1 MNYCHVSRQI
11 DEYAHQL
18 GLEAAMDMWLE
29 KTQLE
34 QGRLILKMTNRR
46 LASLGRFHC
55 KHGIKPMSQSQA
67 YLDAYST
74 EYARENIN
82 F

>member
-1 MNYCHVSRQI
+1 M
-11 DEYAHQL
+11 
-18 GLEAAMDMWLE
+18 
-29 KTQLE
+29 
-34 QGRLILKMTNRR
+34 
-46 LASLGRFHC
+46 ASLGRFHC